1 MTERVIVIQNNKFE
15 IEFKATDPH
24 ESDSEKF
31 HSVMHINELTPY
43 TMLLSSVGS
52 CTAIVLH
59 TYAQNHGVNLQE
71 VELHLQYERD
81 FPDDKE
87 DTNSSRSYEE
97 KIEETLKFR
106 GDLSD
111 QDRQKLFR
119 VAKQCS
125 IHKMLESGIEINSQL
140 IDQGDKE

>member
-15 IEFKATDPH
+15 IEFQATDPH
-24 ESDSEKF
+24 DPDSEEF

-59 TYAQNHGVNLQE
+59 TYAQNHGVDLVE
-71 VELHLQYERD
+71 VEMHLRYERN
-81 FPDDKE
+81 FQDDKG
-87 DTNSSRSYEE
+87 DSKSSGSYEE
-97 KIEETLKFR
+97 KIEETLKLR

-125 IHKMLESGIEINSQL
+125 IHKMLESGIEIKSQL
-140 IDQGDKE
+140 SDQGD